1 MRHKIEILCIALI
14 FILIAGCSEGP
25 KPDPRITEYM
35 KNWESMKFDNM
46 YSMLSDKSKKEITKV
61 EFVKKYTAIYDGI
74 NARNISITP
83 VIPKKEP
90 DPDRNGKVTYTYKV
104 KMDTLAGPIQY
115 KHKIKME
122 EQKKDNK
129 KNWFVNWD
137 HSQIFP
143 GMEKGDKV
151 RVQTNKAKRG
161 EILDRNGKGLA
172 VNGKAE
178 RIGIVPQ
185 DLPGNGD
192 ASKQKLAKALGIDKK
207 DIDKAL
213 NASWVQPGSF
223 VPIKTIAKDDPRLKK
238 TLKIKGISTQSL
250 ETRVYPY
257 KEAASHLTGFVRPIN
272 AEELEKLKSQGYQ
285 STDVI
290 GRRGL
295 EKFYEKKLRGNNGG
309 IIRIVDEGENEK
321 RVVAKKEAIDGKPV
335 TLNIDMNLQRNLYN
349 QMKKDSGT
357 ASAINPVTGEVL
369 ALVNSPGFD
378 PNDFALGIDGSR
390 YQQLEK
396 NSKHPLLNRFAYTFA
411 PGSTFKPITA
421 AIGLETNKLNPNK
434 DVAISGKK
442 WQKDE
447 SWDKKFVTRVTEVPS
462 VNVNLEK
469 AMIYSDNIY
478 FAQAALAIG
487 KEEMVKGAEN
497 FGFNEDMPFD
507 LDFENSSLTK
517 EDIDS
522 EGMLADTGYGQGR
535 VEMNILH
542 LGISYTPLINNG
554 DLIAP
559 KLIKE
564 ENPKPKVWKENVV
577 SPETATQIRSS
588 LVKVVE
594 DERGTGY
601 EPPLN
606 GITLAGKTGTAELKS
621 KVSEKGKENG
631 WFVAFNQKQP
641 NLLISMMI
649 EDVQDKDGSHY
660 VVPKVKK
667 TFKTYMKEK
676 PLR

>member
-1 MRHKIEILCIALI
+1 MKHKLSILCIALL
-14 FILIAGCSEGP
+14 FILVAGCSDGP
-25 KPDPRITEYM
+25 KPDPTIKEYM
-35 KNWESMKFDNM
+35 KNWQSMKFDKM
-46 YSMLSDKSKKEITKV
+46 YSMLSDKSKKEMTKD
-61 EFVKKYTAIYDGI
+61 EFVKKYSAIYDGI
-74 NARNISITP
+74 NAQNISITP
-83 VIPKKEP
+83 VIPIEEP
-90 DPDRNGKVTYTYKV
+90 DPDKNGNVTYTYKV

-115 KHKIKME
+115 KHKIKMA
-122 EQKKDNK
+122 EQEKDDK

-137 HSQIFP
+137 YSQIFP

-161 EILDRNGKGLA
+161 EILDRNGNGLA
-172 VNGKAE
+172 VNGMAE
-178 RIGIVPQ
+178 QIGIVPQ

-192 ASKQKLAKALGIDKK
+192 DSKQQLAKALGINKEV
-207 DIDKAL
+207 IDNAL
-213 NASWVQPGSF
+213 NSSWVKPGFF
-223 VPIKTIAKDDPRLKK
+223 VPIKTIAEDDPRLKK
-238 TLKIKGISTQSL
+238 ILKIKGISSQSI

-257 KEAASHLTGFVRPIN
+257 KEAASHLTGFVQPIK
-272 AEELEKLKSQGYQ
+272 AEELKKLKSEGYQ

-295 EKFYEKKLRGNNGG
+295 EKFYEKQLRGKNGG
-309 IIRIVDEGENEK
+309 LIRIVDEGENEK
-321 RVVAKKEAIDGKPV
+321 RAVAKKEAIDGKPV
-335 TLNIDMNLQRNLYN
+335 KLNIDMYLQRDLYN
-349 QMKKDSGT
+349 QMNKDIGT

-378 PNDFALGIDGSR
+378 PNDFVLGILGSR

-396 NSKHPLLNRFAYTFA
+396 NPKQPLLNRFAYTFA

-434 DVAISGKK
+434 EVAISGKK
-442 WQKDE
+442 WQKDK

-469 AMIYSDNIY
+469 ALIYSDNIY

-487 KEEMVKGAEN
+487 KEEMVKGAEK
-497 FGFNEDMPFD
+497 FGFNENMPFD

-542 LGISYTPLINNG
+542 LGLSYTPFINNG

-559 KLIKE
+559 KLVKE
-564 ENPKPKVWKENVV
+564 VNPKPKIWKENVV
-577 SPETATQIRSS
+577 SPETATRIRSS

-594 DERGTGY
+594 DKRGTGY
-601 EPPLN
+601 NPPLK
-606 GITLAGKTGTAELKS
+606 GIMLSGKTGTAELKS
-621 KVSEKGKENG
+621 KVGEKGKENG

-641 NLLISMMI
+641 SLLISMMI
-649 EDVQDKDGSHY
+649 EDVQDKGGSHY

-676 PLR
+676 PLH

>member
-1 MRHKIEILCIALI
+1 MRHKIEILCIAFI
-14 FILIAGCSEGP
+14 FIMIAGCSESP
-25 KPDPRITEYM
+25 NPDPRITEYM

-46 YSMLSDKSKKEITKV
+46 YSMLSDKSKKETTKD
-61 EFVKKYTAIYDGI
+61 EFVNKYTAIYDGI
-74 NARNISITP
+74 NARNISIKP

-90 DPDRNGKVTYTYKV
+90 ETDRNGNVTYTYIV

-122 EQKKDNK
+122 SQEKDNK
-129 KNWFVNWD
+129 ENWFVNWD

-161 EILDRNGKGLA
+161 EIFDRNGKGLA
-172 VNGKAE
+172 VNGMAQ

-192 ASKQKLAKALGIDKK
+192 DSKQQLAKELDIEKK
-207 DIDKAL
+207 RIDKAL
-213 NASWVQPGSF
+213 NASWVKPESF
-223 VPIKTIAKDDPRLKK
+223 VPIKTIAKDDPRLEKI
-238 TLKIKGISTQSL
+238 LKIKGISSQSL

-257 KEAASHLTGFVRPIN
+257 KEAASHLTGFVQPIM
-272 AEELEKLKSQGYQ
+272 AEELEKLESEGYQ

-290 GRRGL
+290 GKRGL
-295 EKFYEKKLRGNNGG
+295 EKFYEKQLRGKSGG
-309 IIRIVDEGENEK
+309 TIRIVDKAENEK
-321 RVVAKKEAIDGKPV
+321 RVLAKKEAVDGKPV
-335 TLNIDMNLQRNLYN
+335 TLNVDMNLQRNLYK
-349 QMKKDSGT
+349 QMKKDTGT
-357 ASAINPVTGEVL
+357 ASAINPLTGEVL

-378 PNDFALGIDGSR
+378 PNDFVLGIHSSR

-396 NSKHPLLNRFAYTFA
+396 NSKQPLLNRFAYTFA

-421 AIGLETNKLNPNK
+421 AIGLETHKLNPNK
-434 DVAISGKK
+434 EVKISGKK

-447 SWDKKFVTRVTEVPS
+447 SWDKKFVTRVTEIPS
-462 VNVNLEK
+462 VNVDLEK

-487 KEEMVKGAEN
+487 KQEMVKGAEK

-517 EDIDS
+517 EAIDS

-542 LGISYTPLINNG
+542 LGISYTPFINDG

-564 ENPKPKVWKENVV
+564 ENPKPKVWKENVI
-577 SPETATQIRSS
+577 SPETATRIRSS

-601 EPPLN
+601 DPPLEGN
-606 GITLAGKTGTAELKS
+606 MLAGKTGTAELKS
-621 KVSEKGKENG
+621 KVGEKGKENG
-631 WFVAFNQKQP
+631 WFVAFDQKQP
-641 NLLISMMI
+641 KLLISMMI

>member
-1 MRHKIEILCIALI
+1 MKHKISILFIALL
-14 FILIAGCSEGP
+14 FILVAGCSDGP
-25 KPDPRITEYM
+25 KPDPTIKEYM
-35 KNWESMKFDNM
+35 KNWQSMKFDKM
-46 YSMLSDKSKKEITKV
+46 YSMLSDKSKKEMTKD
-61 EFVKKYTAIYDGI
+61 EFAKKYSAIYDGI
-74 NARNISITP
+74 NAQNISITP
-83 VIPKKEP
+83 VIPKEEP
-90 DPDRNGKVTYTYKV
+90 DPDMNGNVTYTYKV

-115 KHKIKME
+115 KHKIKMA
-122 EQKKDNK
+122 EQEKDDKKK
-129 KNWFVNWD
+129 WFVKWD
-137 HSQIFP
+137 YSQIFP

-161 EILDRNGKGLA
+161 EILDRNGNGLA
-172 VNGKAE
+172 VNGMAE
-178 RIGIVPQ
+178 QIGIVPQ
-185 DLPGNGD
+185 ELPGNGD
-192 ASKQKLAKALGIDKK
+192 DSKQQLAKALGINKEV
-207 DIDKAL
+207 IDNAL
-213 NASWVQPGSF
+213 NSSWVKPGYF
-223 VPIKTIAKDDPRLKK
+223 VPIKTIAEDDPRLKK
-238 TLKIKGISTQSL
+238 ILKIKGISSQSI

-257 KEAASHLTGFVRPIN
+257 KEAASHLTGFVQPIK
-272 AEELEKLKSQGYQ
+272 AEELEKLKSEGYQ

-295 EKFYEKKLRGNNGG
+295 EKFYEKQLRGKNGG
-309 IIRIVDEGENEK
+309 LIRIVDEGENEK
-321 RVVAKKEAIDGKPV
+321 RAVAKKEAIDGKPV
-335 TLNIDMNLQRNLYN
+335 KLNIDMYLQRNLYN
-349 QMKKDSGT
+349 QMNKDVGT

-378 PNDFALGIDGSR
+378 PNDFALGILGSR

-396 NSKHPLLNRFAYTFA
+396 NPKQPLLNRFAYTFA

-434 DVAISGKK
+434 EVAISGKK
-442 WQKDE
+442 WQKDK

-469 AMIYSDNIY
+469 ALIYSDNIY

-487 KEEMVKGAEN
+487 KEKMVKGAEK
-497 FGFNEDMPFD
+497 FGFNENMPFD

-542 LGISYTPLINNG
+542 LGLSYTPFINNG

-559 KLIKE
+559 KLVKE
-564 ENPKPKVWKENVV
+564 ENPKPKIWKENVV
-577 SPETATQIRSS
+577 SPETATRIRSS

-594 DERGTGY
+594 DKRGTGY
-601 EPPLN
+601 NPPLK
-606 GITLAGKTGTAELKS
+606 GIKLAGKTGTAELKS
-621 KVSEKGKENG
+621 KVGEKGKENG

-649 EDVQDKDGSHY
+649 EDVQDKGGSHY

-676 PLR
+676 PLH